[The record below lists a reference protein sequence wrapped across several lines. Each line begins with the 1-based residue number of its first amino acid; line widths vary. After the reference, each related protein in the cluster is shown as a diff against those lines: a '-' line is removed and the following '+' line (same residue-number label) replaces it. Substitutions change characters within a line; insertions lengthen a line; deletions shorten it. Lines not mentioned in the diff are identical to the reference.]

1 MFSSDNRKGKENP
14 ERQKA
19 AAPVDPFPE
28 DGTPEPPG
36 ESCQNGGMEE
46 PRNDG
51 QGLLEELESAR
62 EMLKRLNEENR
73 ILSESIARARAD
85 FFNYRQRVERENE
98 RLRATASESAVAA
111 LIPVLDNLDRALSS
125 NRNEEDP
132 FYRGVEMVRG
142 QFFSVLESMGV
153 SVIETVGSPFDP
165 AVHEAVATVEAG
177 EDIEDGIVTDEI
189 QAGYKVAGKVI
200 RAACV
205 KVARAGS

>member
-1 MFSSDNRKGKENP
+1 M
-14 ERQKA
+14 
-19 AAPVDPFPE
+19 
-28 DGTPEPPG
+28 
-36 ESCQNGGMEE
+36 
-46 PRNDG
+46 
-51 QGLLEELESAR
+51 
-62 EMLKRLNEENR
+62 
-73 ILSESIARARAD
+73 
-85 FFNYRQRVERENE
+85 
-98 RLRATASESAVAA
+98 AA

-200 RAACV
+200 RAARV